1 MELDKATTLAPAGD
15 HSDSGVALEGFY
27 SMDEFMA
34 KVNAENAARNAATN
48 TQPNPSN
55 ANRVTPQ
62 PGQGPVAVGA
72 RTSKYTVA
80 LHEKYQALGLQEPFF
95 DYRGGSAYGWTGTLS
110 FPGLDVDELQGIK
123 VDKVYSGKQAV
134 KEALSELALPILTRL
149 VDEGVVKK
157 MDAETRSRSS
167 KYKVALHDKHQ
178 KLGLPQ
184 PFFDSKGSTMQGWIS
199 IVTFPGIEEL
209 KGVTLQTPASTRS
222 KHEATEV
229 VSKMAYELIE
239 TAEKEGK
246 FASFAKVKG
255 PAQQQAQEKKD
266 PGPNYTGQLLGVF
279 TSLYHM
285 QDDLIDTLPEF
296 QRAMD
301 APQPTYV
308 DYQVGATLF
317 TCQITIDSN
326 DSSPALVF
334 GSLDSKFTSKKVAR
348 QEAARLAVEHFKAL
362 GTWPANTLPVGG
374 IKKRKK
380 ASSSTAQDPFAPPS
394 PSTSTAPPPQPSGSN
409 SYAQQ
414 LQSLAL
420 ALSLGTPEW
429 RWTPNPLD
437 RDFHTVACYFAGGG
451 QHAGPIGEVRNVFGK
466 KKAKEE
472 CARLTLEYLKE
483 VRKERMRFAEEM
495 LRGVGGGEQVV
506 EAAVGRE
513 VEGEKEAVERRVGK
527 GGVTE
532 EDEMDVDG
540 DDDVEFEDAV
550 ESLEVGK

>member
-1 MELDKATTLAPAGD
+1 
-15 HSDSGVALEGFY
+15 
-27 SMDEFMA
+27 
-34 KVNAENAARNAATN
+34 
-48 TQPNPSN
+48 
-55 ANRVTPQ
+55 
-62 PGQGPVAVGA
+62 
-72 RTSKYTVA
+72 
-80 LHEKYQALGLQEPFF
+80 
-95 DYRGGSAYGWTGTLS
+95 
-110 FPGLDVDELQGIK
+110 
-123 VDKVYSGKQAV
+123 
-134 KEALSELALPILTRL
+134 
-149 VDEGVVKK
+149 
-157 MDAETRSRSS
+157 
-167 KYKVALHDKHQ
+167 
-178 KLGLPQ
+178 
-184 PFFDSKGSTMQGWIS
+184 
-199 IVTFPGIEEL
+199 
-209 KGVTLQTPASTRS
+209 
-222 KHEATEV
+222 
-229 VSKMAYELIE
+229 
-239 TAEKEGK
+239 
-246 FASFAKVKG
+246 
-255 PAQQQAQEKKD
+255 
-266 PGPNYTGQLLGVF
+266 
-279 TSLYHM
+279 
-285 QDDLIDTLPEF
+285 
-296 QRAMD
+296 MD

-348 QEAARLAVEHFKAL
+348 QEAARLAIEHFKAL
-362 GTWPANTLPVGG
+362 GTWPTDSLDVGG

-380 ASSSTAQDPFAPPS
+380 ASSSSSSSGPTPLVPPS
-394 PSTSTAPPPQPSGSN
+394 TTTPPPTSG

-414 LQSLAL
+414 LQSLAH

-451 QHAGPIGEVRNVFGK
+451 QHAGPLGEVRNVFGK

-513 VEGEKEAVERRVGK
+513 VEEEKEVVERKVGK

-550 ESLEVGK
+550 ESLEGGK

>member
-1 MELDKATTLAPAGD
+1 MMELDKATTLAPAGD

-266 PGPNYTGQLLGVF
+266 PGPNYTGQLL
-279 TSLYHM
+279 
-285 QDDLIDTLPEF
+285 
-296 QRAMD
+296 
-301 APQPTYV
+301 
-308 DYQVGATLF
+308 VGATLF